1 MKPTVNIRGTSIR
14 HWPGLFQLGAKVFGL
29 NSSNMQRLWHFW
41 HLWALPNICNQ
52 LKAYLGLPGL
62 TCHILSCPG
71 GHAFW
76 CCHLS
81 CRKKPMS
88 MAHVIYLCNKQNM
101 LSKCFPCHISLYILY
116 IYICIMPS
124 GINKLFHWK
133 PSLCRK
139 IIDMGACHGINE
151 RFLNLQEL
159 LLNMRT
165 GGCEHNWPSMPQNA
179 RI

>member
-1 MKPTVNIRGTSIR
+1 MAPASAIDRGFSSSEPKSLASTAQTCNACDTSDTCEHSR
-14 HWPGLFQLGAKVFGL
+14 TSVT
-29 NSSNMQRLWHFW
+29 NSRLTW
-41 HLWALPNICNQ
+41 
-52 LKAYLGLPGL
+52 AYLGLPVIFCPVQVV
-62 TCHILSCPG
+62 TRFDVVICHAEKNQCQWHMWSTFAINKICWANVFL
-71 GHAFW
+71 
-76 CCHLS
+76 
-81 CRKKPMS
+81 
-88 MAHVIYLCNKQNM
+88 VIY
-101 LSKCFPCHISLYILY
+101 HYIY
-116 IYICIMPS
+116 CIYICIMPS